1 MNTLTIHHVENTEPA
16 VFEVHRMADGKHS
29 KAASVSSPVGY
40 PVKGMDDGDLTRE
53 LRWYLEDF
61 LQYPFPPATDRAERA
76 QAALKAW
83 GEEAFKAL
91 FDGRPAATWYETA
104 VADGL
109 DHLQIQVSSD
119 DPRVLA
125 WPWEA
130 LNDPERGY
138 LAFGCHLERRLNQVA
153 DAAPLPDALPT
164 DRVNILLV
172 VARPFEAD
180 VQYRSIS
187 RPLVELVES
196 RGLPAEVTVLR
207 PPTFGR
213 LRDHLLER
221 PGYYHILHFDGHGA
235 YGVLNAD
242 ADSPPP
248 HMMQAPQGHLVFET
262 DDGTP
267 DPIDARRLSDL
278 LREHRLPAVVL
289 NACQSATVD
298 QQAEDAFASVAASL
312 IRAGVHSTVAMAY
325 SVYVSAAQEFLP
337 AFYGRLFQT
346 GDLAQA
352 TRAGRQQMRQQQDRV
367 CPRGTYPLEDW
378 LVPVVYQ
385 QAPMDFSFA
394 AKAAKGEGTSV
405 ELPAEARD
413 EENPHGF
420 IGRDGAVLELER
432 AMRRP
437 PAGILICGLGGV
449 GKTTL
454 ARGFVHW
461 LAQTGGLGHGCF
473 WFTFNAIRSAEFVLN
488 RMGEALFGPQFIT
501 AEPDAKVE
509 ALAAAFREHPFVIVW
524 DNFES
529 ASGID
534 TAGIAAMLTSEDRGL
549 LRTFLE
555 RLRGGQTKVLITS
568 RSEEDW
574 LGPTNCFKLGL
585 GGLVGEERWEFCRV
599 ILRDLGR
606 TIDRADPDLVDLMEV
621 LDGHP
626 LWMRAVLPHLA
637 DRSAASVRE
646 ALQGNLADLGGE
658 ADDAHRKT
666 VATLRFVQTLLPA
679 ALRPLLVPLS
689 LHERFVHAK
698 LLEMMAKQVDAAWT
712 RARIDAFLGAL
723 GIAGL
728 VRDRGQA
735 VYQLHPALTG
745 FLRSEQADASG
756 REAWTRAFVDVMG
769 SLADALAPRPLHE
782 QRVAFHLHRVNLHH
796 ALNEAERLGMQ
807 TAFAALAQSL
817 AAYAQNTRDF
827 ATAEALFA
835 RLAEARAAVGDEKGE
850 AGAYHQ
856 LGRVAEERRDFD
868 LAQEWYTK
876 ALEIFEKLNDEA
888 HAAITYHQL
897 GMVAQK
903 RRDFDLAEE
912 WYGKALAIEEKLG
925 NEHNAASTCHQ
936 LGMIAQK
943 RRDFDRAE
951 QWYTK
956 ALAIKEKLGNEQ
968 GAAGTYHQ
976 LGRVAEERR
985 DFDLAEQ
992 WYRKA
997 LAIFE
1002 KLGNEDGIGKTSNQ
1016 LGVIAL
1022 ERRDFDRAEQWYRNA
1037 LGVLEG
1043 IGNEVD
1049 AAVACHQLGRIAQER
1064 RDFDQAEGWYKKSL
1078 AIEEKLGNEHNAAST
1093 YGQLGIL
1100 DGLRGRFLDAG
1111 RWLIRSAQAFAR
1123 TNDQAGVK
1131 QAANNY
1137 RVTLSRAPTADQET
1151 LKAMW
1156 KDAGLGPLPEP
1167 PPADHT

>member
-40 PVKGMDDGDLTRE
+40 PVQGMDDGDLTRE

-172 VARPFEAD
+172 TARPYEAD
-180 VQYRSIS
+180 VRYRSIS

-325 SVYVSAAQEFLP
+325 SVYVSTAQEFLP
-337 AFYGRLFQT
+337 AFYRRLFET

-367 CPRGTYPLEDW
+367 CARGAYPLEDW

-488 RMGEALFGPQFIT
+488 RMGEALFGPQFTT
-501 AEPDAKVE
+501 ASLDAKVE
-509 ALAAAFREHPFVIVW
+509 ALATAFREHPFVIVW

-529 ASGID
+529 ATGIE

-555 RLRGGQTKVLITS
+555 RLRGGRTKVLITS

-666 VATLRFVQTLLPA
+666 TATLRFVQTLLPA

-689 LHERFVHAK
+689 LHERFVDADY
-698 LLEMMAKQVDAAWT
+698 LEEMAKQVDAAWT

-769 SLADALAPRPLHE
+769 RLADALAPRPLHE
-782 QRVAFHLHRVNLHH
+782 QRFSFHLHRVNFHH

-807 TAFAALAQSL
+807 DHFAALAQSL
-817 AAYAQNTRDF
+817 AMHAQNTRDF

-835 RLAEARAAVGDEKGE
+835 RLAEARAAVGDEKGQ
-850 AGAYHQ
+850 AGA
-856 LGRVAEERRDFD
+856 
-868 LAQEWYTK
+868 
-876 ALEIFEKLNDEA
+876 
-888 HAAITYHQL
+888 YHQL
-897 GMVAQK
+897 GMVAQ
-903 RRDFDLAEE
+903 
-912 WYGKALAIEEKLG
+912 
-925 NEHNAASTCHQ
+925 
-936 LGMIAQK
+936 
-943 RRDFDRAE
+943 
-951 QWYTK
+951 
-956 ALAIKEKLGNEQ
+956 
-968 GAAGTYHQ
+968 
-976 LGRVAEERR
+976 ERR
-985 DFDLAEQ
+985 DFDLAE
-992 WYRKA
+992 R
-997 LAIFE
+997 
-1002 KLGNEDGIGKTSNQ
+1002 
-1016 LGVIAL
+1016 
-1022 ERRDFDRAEQWYRNA
+1022 
-1037 LGVLEG
+1037 
-1043 IGNEVD
+1043 
-1049 AAVACHQLGRIAQER
+1049 
-1064 RDFDQAEGWYKKSL
+1064 WYKKSL
-1078 AIEEKLGNEHNAAST
+1078 AIEEKLGNQDGIGKTSNQLGFIALERRDFGRAERWYRKALGVLEGIGNEFDSAVAYHQLGRIAEERRDFDQAERWYGKSLAIEEKLGNEHGAAST

-1123 TNDQAGVK
+1123 TNDEAGVGR
-1131 QAANNY
+1131 QANNY
-1137 RVTLSRAPTADQET
+1137 RVFLSRAPTAEQET

-1156 KDAGLGPLPEP
+1156 QEAGLGPLP
-1167 PPADHT
+1167 